1 LRTLVLLLAAAAAIG
16 IDADA
21 SDISTIQVEGN
32 SFVTDSLV
40 VRTFGMR
47 PGDVFT
53 QEAASRGIRNLF
65 NLGYFSGIDLRADS
79 SSGRLDLLIS
89 VVENR
94 ILSDFTI
101 EGLDCLDE
109 DDARDSIFLF
119 PGQTVSLLEVE
130 TAKRTILA
138 MLAEKHRHL
147 ATVGSRWDA
156 PDAGGRS
163 RLVFEVDEGPD
174 VRVGEIVFE
183 GNEAFDDGDL
193 RGEMKTKQ
201 DSFWRSGR
209 LRESD
214 LAEDLGKIERYYRD
228 HGYPDARVL
237 GVERSMMDDGR
248 HLRLLIT
255 VSEGRRYEFGTV
267 GFEGNTAIPDSV
279 LAASVRM
286 RQGDEYRISRFEQ
299 TLDSVYEQFQD
310 LGYFYASIEPSVSAD
325 TTAGEISV
333 VFNITEGER
342 AHIRR
347 IEITGNTRTMD
358 NVIRR
363 QLRVYPGDLF
373 QRSALIRSLRN
384 IFYLNY
390 FNNVAP
396 DFRAIEGSSDVDLIV
411 SVEEKSTGK
420 AGFGAGYGGR
430 DGFNGYLELGE
441 QNLFGRGQSI
451 SINYEFSKSTNNV
464 QLSFTEPWFRDTP
477 LTLGGELFH
486 TTTDRSQ
493 YDRTRTGG
501 AVTVGRVL
509 PWMDFTSA
517 SVRYMLERTN
527 VYNITTDSTSYY
539 YSLRDMEWPRWTS
552 SARFTVVRD
561 SRDRQVFPS
570 SGSQNTV
577 IAEFA
582 GGPLGGN
589 IGYQKYLMDNRWYI
603 PSVWK
608 CIFTLR
614 TRTGLLTSLAGK
626 SPPAYE
632 LFELGGTGFYGVRG
646 YDSGTI
652 GAVEGYNTVGGKFML
667 ILSAEYRLRVIDQ
680 LQFAA
685 FMDAGNTWS
694 TVALADIGNLH
705 RGAGLGFRIEV
716 PMLGI
721 MGLDYAYGFDGPNQ
735 GWRPQFQF
743 GTDF

>member
-1 LRTLVLLLAAAAAIG
+1 MKTLVLLLAAAAAIG
-16 IDADA
+16 IDAHA
-21 SDISTIQVEGN
+21 SDIRSIQVEGN
-32 SFVTDSLV
+32 SFVTDSLI
-40 VRTFGMR
+40 VRTFGLG
-47 PGDVFT
+47 PGDGFT
-53 QEAASRGIRNLF
+53 REAASQGIRNLF
-65 NLGYFSGIDLRADS
+65 NLGYFSGIDLQSDS
-79 SSGRLDLLIS
+79 SSGGLDLLIS

-94 ILSDFTI
+94 ILSDFSV

-109 DDARDSIFLF
+109 EDVRDTLLLF
-119 PGQTVSLLEVE
+119 PGQTISLLDVE
-130 TAKRTILA
+130 TARMAILSL
-138 MLAEKHRHL
+138 LAEKHRHL
-147 ATVGSRWDA
+147 ATVAARWDE
-156 PDAGGRS
+156 PDTGGRS

-174 VRVGEIVFE
+174 VRVGEIAFE

-193 RGEMKTKQ
+193 RGEMKTRQ

-214 LAEDLGKIERYYRD
+214 LAEDLGKIERFYRD

-237 GVERSMMDDGR
+237 GVERSIMDDGR
-248 HLRLLIT
+248 HLSLIIT
-255 VSEGRRYEFGTV
+255 VSEGRHYEFGTV

-286 RQGDEYRISRFEQ
+286 EQGEEYRISRFEQ

-310 LGYFYASIEPSVSAD
+310 QGYFYATVEPSVSAD
-325 TTAGEISV
+325 TTAGEVSV
-333 VFNITEGER
+333 TFNITEGER

-347 IEITGNTRTMD
+347 IEIAGNTRTMD

-373 QRSALIRSLRN
+373 QRSALVRSLRN

-390 FNNVAP
+390 FNNVVP
-396 DFRAIEGSSDVDLIV
+396 DFRSIDGSSDVDLVI

-420 AGFGAGYGGR
+420 AGFGAGYGAS

-441 QNLFGRGQSI
+441 QNLFGRGQSV
-451 SINYEFSKSTNNV
+451 SINYEFSKSTNDV
-464 QLSFTEPWFRDTP
+464 ELSFTEPWFRDTP
-477 LTLGGELFH
+477 LTLGGEIFH
-486 TTTDRSQ
+486 TTTDKDY

-509 PWMDFTSA
+509 PWIDYTSA
-517 SVRYMLERTN
+517 SVRYLLERTN
-527 VYNITTDSTSYY
+527 VYNITEDSTSYY
-539 YSLRDMEWPRWTS
+539 YSLRDTEWPRWTS
-552 SARFTVVRD
+552 STRFSIVRD
-561 SRDRQVFPS
+561 SRDRQIFPG
-570 SGSQNTV
+570 SGSQNSV

-582 GGPLGGN
+582 GGALGGN
-589 IGYQKYLMDNRWYI
+589 IGYQKYLLDSSWYI
-603 PSVWK
+603 PSVWR
-608 CIFTLR
+608 CIFMLR
-614 TRTGLLTSLAGK
+614 ARAGLLASLAGE

-646 YDSGTI
+646 YDSETI
-652 GAVEGYNTVGGKFML
+652 GAVEGYETVGGKFML

-680 LQFAA
+680 LQLAA

-694 TVALADIGNLH
+694 SVALADIGNLN

-735 GWRPQFQF
+735 GWQPHFQF